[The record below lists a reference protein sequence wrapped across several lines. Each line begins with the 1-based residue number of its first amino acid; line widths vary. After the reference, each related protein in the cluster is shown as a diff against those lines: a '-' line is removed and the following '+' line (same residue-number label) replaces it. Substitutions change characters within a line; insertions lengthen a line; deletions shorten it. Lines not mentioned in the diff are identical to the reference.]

1 MGKHCK
7 QKRKEYLKRRKRQ
20 IKERKNEL
28 ECSWEI
34 NRERNNQ
41 DGCQVDEAPTSPES
55 SDMAFIVASRIV
67 NTNDREVI
75 KRFLKPCK
83 DPFYLS
89 FLRYQENKRK
99 LLNLVRN
106 PLAN

>member
-20 IKERKNEL
+20 ITERTNEL
-28 ECSWEI
+28 DSSREI
-34 NRERNNQ
+34 NRERNDQ
-41 DGCQVDEAPTSPES
+41 EGCQEDEASTSPKG
-55 SDMAFIVASRIV
+55 SDMASVVASWIV

-83 DPFYLS
+83 DPLYLS
-89 FLRYQENKRK
+89 FLRYQENKRS
-99 LLNLVRN
+99 LLNRVRN